1 MSCFSR
7 GNAAKSLVLLSLG
20 VFDKEISDIWKIQYV
35 FTPVVILLAA
45 ILHMD

>member
-7 GNAAKSLVLLSLG
+7 GNAVKSLVLLSLG